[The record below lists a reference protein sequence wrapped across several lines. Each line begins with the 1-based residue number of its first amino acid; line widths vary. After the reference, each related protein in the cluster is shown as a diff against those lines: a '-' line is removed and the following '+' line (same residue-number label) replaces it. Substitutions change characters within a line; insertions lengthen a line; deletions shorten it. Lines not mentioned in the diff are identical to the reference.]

1 MLEVI
6 SAYILSLFPEGFDP
20 FDMFHT
26 LFYLIGVALILA
38 ALIRL
43 IHKKTSQY
51 NHALSSAMA
60 LMFMYMLMLLLHRL
74 IPEIVDP
81 VLDKLPLINVD
92 FDRGTV
98 SLVQLSTEKFAESCR
113 ELVYVLILSFCLIG
127 LDDIIPDAKNIP
139 SWMLLQFIIACIAL
153 AIYCFILKAINIFM
167 PEIFTS
173 VAPMILVSILLFMV
187 FLGLLKVILTMM
199 LVAVNPLL
207 GAISAFFSSN
217 KLGMALGKSVMCSF
231 VLIAMTAFLRFKEVT
246 VVSLDDLTMLVC
258 SLPLIILGLLWVII
272 GHVL

>member
-1 MLEVI
+1 MIEII
-6 SAYILSLFPEGFDP
+6 STYILSLFPEGFDP

-26 LFYLIGVALILA
+26 LFYLVGVALILA

-60 LMFMYMLMLLLHRL
+60 LIFMYMLMLLLHNV

-81 VLDKLPLINVD
+81 VLEKLPLIDVN
-92 FDRGTV
+92 
-98 SLVQLSTEKFAESCR
+98 LESNTIKLFQFSANRFGECCQ

-127 LDDIIPDAKNIP
+127 LDDIIPDAKNVA
-139 SWMLLQFIIACIAL
+139 SWMLLQFIIACVAMAVYSFVLRCIDH
-153 AIYCFILKAINIFM
+153 FF

-187 FLGLLKVILTMM
+187 FLGLLKVILT
-199 LVAVNPLL
+199 LILAAVNPLL

-231 VLIAMTAFLRFKEVT
+231 VLIAMTYVLRLNDIT
-246 VVSLDDLTMLVC
+246 TVSLDDMTIMVC
-258 SLPLIILGLLWVII
+258 GLPLLVLAILWVII

>member
-38 ALIRL
+38 AMIRL

-113 ELVYVLILSFCLIG
+113 ELVYVLVLSFCLIG

-153 AIYCFILKAINIFM
+153 AIYCFILNAINIFM

-246 VVSLDDLTMLVC
+246 VVSLNDLTMLVC
-258 SLPLIILGLLWVII
+258 SLPLIILALLWVVI

>member
-1 MLEVI
+1 MIEVI
-6 SAYILSLFPEGFDP
+6 STYIISLFPEGFKP
-20 FDMFHT
+20 YDMFHA
-26 LFYLIGVALILA
+26 LFYLVGVALILA
-38 ALIRL
+38 ALVRL
-43 IHKKTSQY
+43 IHKKASQY

-60 LMFMYMLMLLLHRL
+60 LMFMYMLMVLLHRL
-74 IPEIVDP
+74 IPDIVDP
-81 VLDKLPLINVD
+81 VLQKLPLIDVN
-92 FDRGTV
+92 FETGTISLFQFSMDRF
-98 SLVQLSTEKFAESCR
+98 TEGCR
-113 ELVYVLILSFCLIG
+113 ELVYLMILSFCLIG
-127 LDDIIPDAKNIP
+127 LDDIIPDSKNVG

-153 AIYCFILKAINIFM
+153 AIYCFILNSINTFF
-167 PEIFTS
+167 PEVFTS

-258 SLPLIILGLLWVII
+258 SLPLIILALLWVVI

>member
-60 LMFMYMLMLLLHRL
+60 LMFMYLLMLMLHRL

-81 VLDKLPLINVD
+81 VLDKLPLIHVN
-92 FDRGTV
+92 FESGTISLFHFSMDR
-98 SLVQLSTEKFAESCR
+98 FAESCR
-113 ELVYVLILSFCLIG
+113 ELVYLMILSFCLIG
-127 LDDIIPDAKNIP
+127 LDDIIPDAKNTP
-139 SWMLLQFIIACIAL
+139 SWMILQFIIVCIAF
-153 AIYCFILKAINIFM
+153 AIYTFILKAINMFL
-167 PEIFTS
+167 PDVFTS
-173 VAPMILVSILLFMV
+173 FAPVILVSILLFMV

-231 VLIAMTAFLRFKEVT
+231 VMIAMTIFLKFKDLAT
-246 VVSLDDLTMLVC
+246 VSMDDLTMLVC
-258 SLPLIILGLLWVII
+258 ALPLVILGVLWVVI
-272 GHVL
+272 GHIL

>member
-1 MLEVI
+1 MLEVL

-38 ALIRL
+38 AMVRL

-60 LMFMYMLMLLLHRL
+60 LMFMYLLMILLHRV

-81 VLDKLPLINVD
+81 VLDKLPLIDVN
-92 FDRGTV
+92 FEKGTI
-98 SLVQLSTEKFAESCR
+98 SLFQFSGERFSESCQ
-113 ELVYVLILSFCLIG
+113 ELVYLMILSFCLIG
-127 LDDIIPDAKNIP
+127 LDDIIPDAKNTP

-153 AIYCFILKAINIFM
+153 AIYCFVLKAINMFL
-167 PEIFTS
+167 PDLFNS
-173 VAPMILVSILLFMV
+173 FAPMILVSILLFMV
-187 FLGLLKVILTMM
+187 FLGLLKVILTLMV
-199 LVAVNPLL
+199 VAVNPLL
-207 GAISAFFSSN
+207 GAISAFFSGN

-231 VLIAMTAFLRFKEVT
+231 VMIAMTIFLKFKELT
-246 VVSLDDLTMLVC
+246 VISIADMTFLVC
-258 SLPLIILGLLWVII
+258 LLPLVILALLWVVI
-272 GHVL
+272 GHIL